1 MRLNT
6 KDRHSYMRY
15 VYLFMLIMV
24 VFDIL
29 LIRIP
34 GTIGIELPYLTIIV
48 GIILLV
54 IIYRGN
60 AVFRYDSDGEVLI
73 LDSRDPVWGQILNLN
88 KLYEFPK
95 RKLIGYHIKRL
106 PFRRTLTLKIRS
118 KEVKYKTL
126 RVNISYLKS
135 SEVRHLSRSLDS
147 VAKANKNI
155 SHDAHDDDWEWRR
168 KANGGRDSRGTR

>member
-15 VYLFMLIMV
+15 VYLFMLILV
-24 VFDIL
+24 IFDML

-34 GTIGIELPYLTIIV
+34 GTIGVELPYLTIFV
-48 GIILLV
+48 GAILLL

-73 LDSRDPVWGQILNLN
+73 LDSRDPVWGHFLNLN

-95 RKLIGYHIKRL
+95 RKFMGYRIKRL
-106 PFRRTLTLKIRS
+106 PFRRTLILKVRS
-118 KEVKYKTL
+118 KEAKYKTL
-126 RVNISYLKS
+126 RVNISYLKP

-155 SHDAHDDDWEWRR
+155 SHDAHDDD
-168 KANGGRDSRGTR
+168 